1 MFPSL
6 QAVASRYRACKW
18 CFKFVWEKTLVFDRW
33 LASTRT
39 LKLKRVES
47 VLRSE
52 DPLIVRRLYTNENM
66 VMHILYSTFPCQPLS
81 MWTTFLRCSIT
92 WSQAIKHT
100 GLGICNM

>member
-1 MFPSL
+1 M
-6 QAVASRYRACKW
+6 
-18 CFKFVWEKTLVFDRW
+18 FDRW

-81 MWTTFLRCSIT
+81 M
-92 WSQAIKHT
+92 
-100 GLGICNM
+100 